1 MSISKKR
8 IICGIILLLLVGYLN
23 IYLLSLPIAMNDLK
37 CIWGMEAIIGVCL
50 MAYYILLKSEMQKL
64 MEDLS
69 KLIRQLIGGHK
80 EEVFLP
86 LKDEMPSKLQ
96 VEVTRLSEILVRQR
110 EEVVSEKEGIESL
123 LGDIAH
129 QLKTPLTNVGMYTE
143 ILEDETLDK
152 ESFQMFYSGLRGE
165 VDKLNFLMETLIKIS
180 RLEGGVIKLNPIE
193 ADLQNTCL
201 SAIKAIHM
209 KAKQKAIQ
217 IHFQSHEGIRIKHDA
232 KWTAEVITNILDNA
246 VKYSDAMTCIS
257 MAIIPYE
264 IFVRID
270 IQDEGRGI
278 PEEEMTHIFKRFYR
292 GEEVHEVEGVG
303 IGLYLA
309 RKIIVDQGG
318 YIKVKSEL
326 GKGTIFSV
334 FLPIK

>member
-1 MSISKKR
+1 MSTLKKR
-8 IICGIILLLLVGYLN
+8 ILCGIMLILSISYLN
-23 IYLLSLPIAMNDLK
+23 IYLLRLPIAMNDLR
-37 CIWGMEAIIGVCL
+37 CLWGIEAIIGVCL
-50 MAYYILLKSEMQKL
+50 VTYYILLKGEMQKL
-64 MEDLS
+64 MKDLS
-69 KLIRQLIGGHK
+69 NLIGQLIGGHK

-110 EEVVSEKEGIESL
+110 KEVVAEKEGIESL

-129 QLKTPLTNVGMYTE
+129 QLKTPLTNVAMYTE

-152 ESFQMFYSGLRGE
+152 ESFHMFYSGLRGE
-165 VDKLNFLMETLIKIS
+165 VDKLHFLMETLIKMS
-180 RLEGGVIKLNPIE
+180 RLEGGVIKLHPIE
-193 ADLQNTCL
+193 ADLQDTCL

-209 KAKQKAIQ
+209 KAEQKAIQ
-217 IHFQSHEGIRIKHDA
+217 IHFQGEEGIRTKHDA
-232 KWTAEVITNILDNA
+232 KWTSEVITNILDNA
-246 VKYSDAMTCIS
+246 VKYSEAATCI
-257 MAIIPYE
+257 MMTIIPYE

-270 IQDEGRGI
+270 IEDEGRGI
-278 PEEEMTHIFKRFYR
+278 FEEEMTHIFKRFYR

-309 RKIIVDQGG
+309 RKIVTDQGG
-318 YIKVKSEL
+318 YIKVKSEV
-326 GKGTIFSV
+326 GKGSIFSV